1 MLQVAPLLPYYDI
14 DPNIVQFIGTG
25 VIDDEN
31 FFFEPSLQ
39 SAVFPGVEKNK
50 RIKLI
55 NNYFDIYEENLNR
68 TSTLPY
74 DLIGLLNFIYSRN
87 MNLYEVKKLLDSQ
100 NVRFEG
106 VDGNFY
112 FKNQIIERDLNML
125 RISNGIANKI
135 N

>member
-1 MLQVAPLLPYYDI
+1 M
-14 DPNIVQFIGTG
+14 
-25 VIDDEN
+25 
-31 FFFEPSLQ
+31 Q

>member
-1 MLQVAPLLPYYDI
+1 
-14 DPNIVQFIGTG
+14 
-25 VIDDEN
+25 
-31 FFFEPSLQ
+31 
-39 SAVFPGVEKNK
+39 
-50 RIKLI
+50 
-55 NNYFDIYEENLNR
+55 
-68 TSTLPY
+68 
-74 DLIGLLNFIYSRN
+74 